1 MIRLLQEKKNQLILM
16 VILLVTFSWVPTL
29 DNYSDEYTDA
39 SILQAGAAYATARG
53 INALIS
59 TLQTST
65 IQVGLGVE
73 GSITVGEVLDPLN
86 DLIERFSQV
95 MTVALGSLLLQKILL
110 VITADTIFKILIT
123 LAGVAAIVGLWLGK
137 AWILSFLWKGFV
149 LLVFVRYALC
159 FVVSL
164 NSIVDKV
171 FLAED
176 IELSSGAL
184 ENIKGEVSNLQNKN
198 ASLEKRAEVLRLN
211 ILVDK
216 NSIQKIKSFD
226 LPAIE
231 NQLTIINRRLQEAE
245 AALDKNV
252 GLMCR
257 LNPLC
262 EEAGAREA
270 KELVSGLEIEE
281 KELKNKLS
289 QQKRHANE
297 IESGIKLKEKK
308 LAGDDVGGL
317 TRWLPNFHELGE
329 ALNPESIAK
338 LVSDNVSNVVRLLVL
353 FLLKSIL
360 IPLLF
365 FYAFIGFAKS
375 LWRLEW
381 SGEIG
386 VSKKPPNL
394 STPLQDNRSS

>member
-1 MIRLLQEKKNQLILM
+1 MMKLLQKKKNQFTLLI
-16 VILLVTFSWVPTL
+16 ILLVTFSWVPTL
-29 DNYSDEYTDA
+29 DNYSDEYTDT
-39 SILQAGAAYATARG
+39 SIIQAGAAYATARG

-65 IQVGLGVE
+65 IQVGIGVE
-73 GSITVGEVLDPLN
+73 GSITIGEVLDPLN

-110 VITADTIFKILIT
+110 VITADSIFKILIT
-123 LAGVAAIVGLWLGK
+123 LSGIAAIAGMWQGRV
-137 AWILSFLWKGFV
+137 WILALFWKVFV
-149 LLVFVRYALC
+149 LLIFIRYALG

-164 NSIVDKV
+164 NSIVDTV

-184 ENIKGEVSNLQNKN
+184 DNIKGEVSNLQKKNK
-198 ASLEKRAEVLRLN
+198 SLEERAKFLRLS
-211 ILVDK
+211 ILEEK
-216 NSIQKIKSFD
+216 NTIEKIISLD
-226 LPAIE
+226 LPSEERA
-231 NQLTIINRRLQEAE
+231 LAKVNRRLQEAE

-252 GLMCR
+252 SFMCR
-257 LNPLC
+257 INPLC

-270 KELVSGLEIEE
+270 KDLVSSLGGQ
-281 KELKNKLS
+281 KNKLEEKIS
-289 QQKRHANE
+289 QLKRRVNE
-297 IESGIKLKEKK
+297 IELEIKFKEKS
-308 LAGDDVGGL
+308 LAVDYDGRLDGL
-317 TRWLPNFHELGE
+317 TRWLPSFHELGK

-338 LVSDNVSNVVRLLVL
+338 LVSENVSNVIRLLVL

-365 FYAFIGFAKS
+365 FYAFFGIAKS

-381 SGEIG
+381 SSNIAGQGQRIR
-386 VSKKPPNL
+386 
-394 STPLQDNRSS
+394 Q

>member
-1 MIRLLQEKKNQLILM
+1 MMKLLQKKKNQFTLLI
-16 VILLVTFSWVPTL
+16 ILLVTFSWVPTL
-29 DNYSDEYTDA
+29 DNYSDEYTDT
-39 SILQAGAAYATARG
+39 SIIQAGAAYATARG

-65 IQVGLGVE
+65 IQVGIGVE
-73 GSITVGEVLDPLN
+73 GSITIGEVLDPLN

-110 VITADTIFKILIT
+110 VITADSIFKILLT
-123 LAGVAAIVGLWLGK
+123 LSGIAAIAGMWQGRVWVLAL
-137 AWILSFLWKGFV
+137 FWKLFV
-149 LLVFVRYALC
+149 LLIFIRYALG

-164 NSIVDKV
+164 NSIVDSV

-184 ENIKGEVSNLQNKN
+184 DNIKGEVSNLQKKNK
-198 ASLEKRAEVLRLN
+198 SLEERSEILRLSILEEKN
-211 ILVDK
+211 IIERIISL
-216 NSIQKIKSFD
+216 D
-226 LPAIE
+226 LPSE
-231 NQLTIINRRLQEAE
+231 ERELVKVNRRLQEAE

-252 GLMCR
+252 SFMCR
-257 LNPLC
+257 INPLC

-270 KELVSGLEIEE
+270 KDLVSSLGD
-281 KELKNKLS
+281 KKNKLEDKIS
-289 QQKRHANE
+289 QLKRRVNE
-297 IESGIKLKEKK
+297 IELEIKFKEQS
-308 LAGDDVGGL
+308 LADDSVGRLDGL
-317 TRWLPNFHELGE
+317 TRWLPSFHELGK

-338 LVSDNVSNVVRLLVL
+338 LVSENVSNVIRLLVL

-365 FYAFIGFAKS
+365 FYASFGIAKF

-381 SGEIG
+381 SGNIVIKG
-386 VSKKPPNL
+386 
-394 STPLQDNRSS
+394 QGIRQ